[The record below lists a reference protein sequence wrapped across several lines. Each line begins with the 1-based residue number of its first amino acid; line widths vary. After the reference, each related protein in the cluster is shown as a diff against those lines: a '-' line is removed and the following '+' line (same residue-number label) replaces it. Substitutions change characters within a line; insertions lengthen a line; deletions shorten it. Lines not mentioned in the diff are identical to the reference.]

1 MFSLIQSSYS
11 GPASFPVKQSTNNGN
26 IKGVP
31 MAMPAQFYPSANS
44 SLFAAG
50 RQSYLREAWRET
62 TPANIDNYT
71 KKLKW
76 NNTSASDVIH
86 RRRINAIGKSS
97 IQSAATT
104 AELSFRSQDNT
115 SRNEAL
121 RRCRSGGCV
130 APKKKGANTAFKS
143 GGSSNIVSSGNRQI
157 FV

>member
-1 MFSLIQSSYS
+1 MFSLITASYS
-11 GPASFPVKQSTNNGN
+11 GPASFPIKQNYNNGN

-31 MAMPAQFYPSANS
+31 MAMPAKFYPSANS

-50 RQSYLREAWRET
+50 RQSYIREASRET

-97 IQSAATT
+97 IQSDATKN
-104 AELSFRSQDNT
+104 ELTFRSQDNT

-130 APKKKGANTAFKS
+130 APKKKGVNAAFKS
-143 GGSSNIVSSGNRQI
+143 GGNSNIINSGNRQI
-157 FV
+157 FA